1 MGLLLVTRLF
11 LFPTDQVFLTYFL
24 RNHIGI
30 RPYMYTV
37 FLNMFKKNL
46 KTLDKAVL
54 FYVKQIRCAWWECF
68 TFHIFLL
75 KRIISHKLLT
85 KCEVMFLVVSYS
97 VILAVMSGPE
107 TLSHGKLGRVGG
119 SHKKAA
125 IVLAAIL
132 FLIE

>member
-1 MGLLLVTRLF
+1 MPNPAKKVVQGLLLVTRLF

-68 TFHIFLL
+68 TFNIFLL
-75 KRIISHKLLT
+75 KRIISHKL
-85 KCEVMFLVVSYS
+85 
-97 VILAVMSGPE
+97 
-107 TLSHGKLGRVGG
+107 
-119 SHKKAA
+119 
-125 IVLAAIL
+125 
-132 FLIE
+132 